1 MTDHSET
8 DQLDLGNEWEDL
20 LDKAWELS
28 EDEGLP
34 FDQIMGELIGGLR

>member
-20 LDKAWELS
+20 LDKAWELA
-28 EDEGLP
+28 EDEGRS
-34 FDQIMGELIGGLR
+34 FDVVMGELLGGIR